1 MLVRGAVTGLALC
14 LLVACSLV
22 QEEELRE
29 PGVVT
34 VAPLPAGDD
43 PVLPDPTVPSSE
55 PCETLLAVDD
65 PADDALADAE
75 VAERYEAV
83 VDLVPEALRVDLI
96 IVIAGLR
103 AEEVDIPEREIV
115 MDDITTSTSPTVD
128 PDQGLDTDSGTTE
141 RVDVDPEV
149 LEALDTEP
157 DAEGRSLP
165 LLPVERI
172 AAYVDEVC
180 RGTSNNPGP
189 PPGTVV
195 SGPDS

>member
-14 LLVACSLV
+14 LLASCSLV
-22 QEEELRE
+22 EEEELRE

-43 PVLPDPTVPSSE
+43 PVLPDPTVPTSE
-55 PCETLLAVDD
+55 PCSTLLAVDD

-75 VAERYEAV
+75 VAERYEAI
-83 VDLVPEALRVDLI
+83 VDLVPDSLRVDLI
-96 IVIAGLR
+96 LVIAGLR
-103 AEEVDIPEREIV
+103 SEAVDIPEREIV
-115 MDDITTSTSPTVD
+115 MEETTTTRPTVD
-128 PDQGLDTDSGTTE
+128 PDQTSAVAPTTTE

-149 LEALDTEP
+149 LEALDKEP
-157 DAEGRSLP
+157 DAEGRPIP

-195 SGPDS
+195 SGPDT

>member
-14 LLVACSLV
+14 LLASCSLV
-22 QEEELRE
+22 EEEDLRE

-43 PVLPDPTVPSSE
+43 PVLPDPTVPTSE
-55 PCETLLAVDD
+55 PCATLLAVDD
-65 PADDALADAE
+65 PANDTLADAE
-75 VAERYEAV
+75 VAERYEAI
-83 VDLVPEALRVDLI
+83 VDLVPDSLRVDLI
-96 IVIAGLR
+96 LVIAGLR
-103 AEEVDIPEREIV
+103 SEAVDIPEREIV
-115 MDDITTSTSPTVD
+115 MEETTATRPTVA
-128 PDQGLDTDSGTTE
+128 PDQTSADAPTTTE

-149 LEALDTEP
+149 LEALETEP
-157 DAEGRSLP
+157 DAEGRSIP

-195 SGPDS
+195 SGPDT